1 MTHLNLIGY
10 MNEELKRTPT
20 KFRRYMYDRILWEDK
35 MIGLV
40 GPRGVGKSTMVKQ
53 HLLLQP
59 DRPQWLYVSAD
70 NSFF

>member
-1 MTHLNLIGY
+1 MTYLNLIGY

-20 KFRRYMYDRILWEDK
+20 KFRRYMYDRILWEDR

-53 HLLLQP
+53 HLLLQ
-59 DRPQWLYVSAD
+59 
-70 NSFF
+70 